1 MLVGFLAVAK
11 VEIFK
16 ARCKRLA
23 EGVRPRHYGRRGSG
37 GV

>member
-1 MLVGFLAVAK
+1 MLMGFLAVAK

-16 ARCKRLA
+16 ARGEWLV
-23 EGVRPRHYGRRGSG
+23 EGVRARHGGRGGSG